1 MTPERW
7 QQVKQALQEALLLP
21 AAERSAFLAQ
31 IGRDDAELEREVG
44 SLLAADEE
52 AGSFIIEP
60 ALAKGDASSVLD
72 RYLGTPKWAG
82 RRVGPYQLLREIGH
96 GGMGA
101 VYLAIRADDEYQ
113 KQVAIKVIR
122 STFDSADIERRFRH
136 ERQILANLDHPNV
149 ARLIDGG
156 STEDGSPYFVMEY
169 VDGLPIDAYCT
180 TNQLSIDAR
189 LAVFRSV
196 CAAVHYAHQH
206 LVVHRDLKV
215 SNILVTAEGVPK
227 LLDFGIAKLLDA
239 DPHAASD
246 RTLTMM
252 RVMTLESASP
262 EQVRGE
268 TVTTSTDIYALGV
281 MLHRLLTGRGP
292 YEGVTTTS
300 HDLARAICEED
311 ARRPSEC
318 VTDVRAARR
327 LAGDLDTIVLKAL
340 QKAPA
345 RRYGTVE
352 QFTDDIARHLG
363 GRPVLARPDTIG
375 YRANKFVTRHK
386 RAVAGAALLVMSLV
400 GGTIAT
406 AWQAHVA
413 QQQRA
418 RAERRF
424 NDVRRLANS
433 FLFEFHDA
441 IEHLPGST
449 KARELVVQR
458 ALEYL
463 DSLSKE
469 SGRDASLERE
479 LAASYER
486 VGDVQGLPH
495 ESNLGDTAGALRSH
509 RTALALRQRLAD
521 AQASDPTIQRELKM
535 TSDHLVSILAA
546 TGDTEGAGEYQRKSL
561 AIAEMLYAR
570 NPSGVPERRSMAI
583 AYHTAGERAAEL
595 GDWSA
600 SHDAFARESTIFEAL
615 LAGDPG
621 GARAQ
626 RDAAL
631 ACKKLGAIL
640 EKMGDKTA
648 ALSKYRRAVALD
660 EMRVE
665 ANPNDREA
673 KLDLSFDYASI
684 GYTLSSAGEIAA
696 SLENYD
702 RALAAR
708 QQVAVADPNDVYAA
722 DAVARAHVSIGRV
735 LQGAG
740 RLDESILQFKQAFDI
755 AAKRYAVDPGS
766 GGTAER
772 LAQVLSA
779 LADAYAAQ
787 ASAATNPNEVRRH
800 WQDARASAT
809 RGLEL
814 WTARAAR
821 GPLSAINTRERA
833 DLSELAAKS
842 DRALARR
849 GRPTP

>member
-1 MTPERW
+1 M
-7 QQVKQALQEALLLP
+7 
-21 AAERSAFLAQ
+21 
-31 IGRDDAELEREVG
+31 
-44 SLLAADEE
+44 
-52 AGSFIIEP
+52 
-60 ALAKGDASSVLD
+60 
-72 RYLGTPKWAG
+72 
-82 RRVGPYQLLREIGH
+82 
-96 GGMGA
+96 
-101 VYLAIRADDEYQ
+101 
-113 KQVAIKVIR
+113 
-122 STFDSADIERRFRH
+122 
-136 ERQILANLDHPNV
+136 
-149 ARLIDGG
+149 
-156 STEDGSPYFVMEY
+156 
-169 VDGLPIDAYCT
+169 
-180 TNQLSIDAR
+180 
-189 LAVFRSV
+189 
-196 CAAVHYAHQH
+196 
-206 LVVHRDLKV
+206 
-215 SNILVTAEGVPK
+215 
-227 LLDFGIAKLLDA
+227 
-239 DPHAASD
+239 
-246 RTLTMM
+246 
-252 RVMTLESASP
+252 
-262 EQVRGE
+262 
-268 TVTTSTDIYALGV
+268 
-281 MLHRLLTGRGP
+281 
-292 YEGVTTTS
+292 
-300 HDLARAICEED
+300 
-311 ARRPSEC
+311 
-318 VTDVRAARR
+318 
-327 LAGDLDTIVLKAL
+327 
-340 QKAPA
+340 
-345 RRYGTVE
+345 
-352 QFTDDIARHLG
+352 
-363 GRPVLARPDTIG
+363 
-375 YRANKFVTRHK
+375 
-386 RAVAGAALLVMSLV
+386 
-400 GGTIAT
+400 
-406 AWQAHVA
+406 
-413 QQQRA
+413 
-418 RAERRF
+418 
-424 NDVRRLANS
+424 
-433 FLFEFHDA
+433 
-441 IEHLPGST
+441 
-449 KARELVVQR
+449 VQR

-486 VGDVQGLPH
+486 IGDVQGLPH

-509 RTALALRQRLAD
+509 RTALVLRQRLAD

-684 GYTLSSAGEIAA
+684 GYTLSTAGEIAA

-702 RALAAR
+702 RAL
-708 QQVAVADPNDVYAA
+708 QGK
-722 DAVARAHVSIGRV
+722 AHAEGTPFGQDHRVVWPDGSIHWMHGQGRV

-809 RGLEL
+809 RVSNSGPTRRRVRSLPSIRGSGRPQR
-814 WTARAAR
+814 TGRAVR
-821 GPLSAINTRERA
+821 PGTGP
-833 DLSELAAKS
+833 
-842 DRALARR
+842 ARR
-849 GRPTP
+849 ANAVSPGIHV